1 MALTLYNK
9 KRDFKQTSEPIGKA
23 SKESKLRFVVQRH
36 HASHIH
42 YDFRLEMNG
51 VLLSWAVPKGPSL
64 NPTVKRLAM
73 HVEDHPVSY
82 IDFEGT
88 IPKGNY
94 GAGTVE
100 VWDHGNYVPV
110 DEDGG
115 TITEK
120 QAYAAYKKG
129 NLKFELK
136 GRKIKGGFALV
147 NLKKDGGKSW
157 LLIKHRDGHA
167 LDEDYNAEV
176 FSRNKKKE
184 DVSLKN
190 GSPKKA
196 AKKTT
201 NKPVKKKPGPL
212 DDGTA
217 ESTISIGHK
226 KISNYIRP
234 MLASTSNT
242 AFDSNDWLFELK
254 LDGYR
259 AIAELDN
266 GHVKLYSRNGLSFI
280 DKYPL
285 VASAL
290 QKIKHRVVLD
300 GEIVL
305 VEADGRPNF
314 QKLQHYESNT
324 TYPLVYYVF
333 DMLQYEGEN
342 MEGLPLTERKKL
354 LKKLLGNNSTIKYCD
369 HIEAKGK
376 NFYKKV
382 VAAHME
388 GIMAKRKESSYT
400 EGVRTKEWLKIKNV
414 QTHEAIIAGYTS
426 PRGGRPHFGALI
438 LGKYKGN
445 SLQYIGHTGTG
456 FTMQSLQDLWNQM
469 QPLIIKESPFEER
482 IKVNAPVTWV
492 KPKLVAELNYTELTS
507 GNIMRHPVFI
517 RLRPDKDPK
526 EATMKADKEVAVKAI
541 KKAASKKAK
550 GTSAK
555 AEETNKEQLNDTTI
569 TIGKRK
575 LELTNLN
582 KVFWPKEGYTKSDLI
597 AYYDGMAD
605 FILPYL
611 KNRPLSL
618 KRNPHGIEDEGFYQK
633 DAGGSAPAWVK
644 KANIHSES
652 ANKIIHYLVCND
664 KATLLYLANLGCI
677 EMNPWN
683 SMTTKLQHPTYLVI
697 DIDPSEKNTFN
708 QVIETALVTK
718 EILDKAGATSFCKTS
733 GATGLHVYV
742 PMGNRY
748 DYETVKHFAHI
759 IASLVQEQL
768 PSFTT
773 LERNLKK
780 RGNKHIYVDY
790 LQNRTGQTLAAAY
803 SLRPKEGAT
812 VSTPLDWKEVKQGLH
827 PSDFNIHNI
836 LKRLEKKGDLF
847 TDVLGKGIDLNK
859 CLKKLGV

>member
-9 KRDFKQTSEPIGKA
+9 KRDFKQTSEPVGKA

-100 VWDHGNYVPV
+100 VWDHGKYTPV
-110 DEDGG
+110 DEDGE

-129 NLKFELK
+129 SLKFELK

-147 NLKKDGGKSW
+147 NLKKDDGKSW
-157 LLIKHRDGHA
+157 LLIKHRDDYA
-167 LDEDYNAEV
+167 MDEDYNAEE
-176 FSRNKKKE
+176 FSKNKKKE
-184 DVSLKN
+184 DAPLKN
-190 GSPKKA
+190 GSPKKTVKKA
-196 AKKTT
+196 AKKA
-201 NKPVKKKPGPL
+201 VKKKPEPIEEIPE
-212 DDGTA
+212 D
-217 ESTISIGHK
+217 TISISRK
-226 KISNYIRP
+226 KISNYIKP
-234 MLASTSNT
+234 MLASISDA
-242 AFDSNDWLFELK
+242 AFDNNDWLFELK

-305 VEADGRPNF
+305 VEEDGKPSF

-333 DMLQYEGEN
+333 DMLMYEGEN
-342 MEGLPLTERKKL
+342 MEELPLVERKKL

-369 HIEAKGK
+369 HIEGNGK
-376 NFYKKV
+376 DFYKKV
-382 VAAHME
+382 VAANME
-388 GIMAKRKESSYT
+388 GIMAKKKESSYT
-400 EGVRTKEWLKIKNV
+400 ESVRTKEWLKIKNV
-414 QTHEAIIAGYTS
+414 QTHEAVIAGYTS
-426 PRGGRPHFGALI
+426 PRGSRAHFGALI
-438 LGKYKGN
+438 LGKYNGN

-456 FTMQSLQDLWNQM
+456 FTVQSLKDLWTQM
-469 QPLIIKESPFEER
+469 QPLISKDSPFEER

-492 KPKLVAELNYTELTS
+492 KPKLVAELNYTELTTD
-507 GNIMRHPVFI
+507 NIMRHPVFV

-526 EATMKADKEVAVKAI
+526 EATMKAEKNIA
-541 KKAASKKAK
+541 
-550 GTSAK
+550 AK
-555 AEETNKEQLNDTTI
+555 ATKKTVDGTADEQVNDTTI
-569 TIGKRK
+569 TVNKRK

-582 KVFWPKEGYTKSDLI
+582 KVFWPKEGYTKGDLI

-605 FILPYL
+605 YILPYL

-633 DAGGSAPAWVK
+633 DAGGSAPSWVK

-652 ANKIIHYLVCND
+652 ANKIIHYIVCND

-683 SMTTKLQHPTYLVI
+683 STTNKLHNPTYLVI

-718 EILDKAGATSFCKTS
+718 EILDKAGAASFCKTS

-742 PMGNRY
+742 PMGNKY
-748 DYETVKHFAHI
+748 DYDTVKNFAHI

-780 RGNKHIYVDY
+780 RGNKHIYVDF
-790 LQNRTGQTLAAAY
+790 LQNRTGQTLASAY

-812 VSTPLDWKEVKQGLH
+812 VSTPLEWKEVKQGLL

-836 LKRLEKKGDLF
+836 LKRLENKGDLF
-847 TDVLGKGIDLNK
+847 ADVLDKGIDLNK
-859 CLKKLGV
+859 CLKKLGQ

>member
-9 KRDFKQTSEPIGKA
+9 KRDFKQTSEPVGKA

-100 VWDHGNYVPV
+100 VWDHGRYIPV
-110 DEDGG
+110 DEDGEP
-115 TITEK
+115 ITEK

-129 NLKFELK
+129 SLKFELK

-147 NLKKDGGKSW
+147 NLKKDDGKSW
-157 LLIKHRDGHA
+157 LMIKHRDDHA
-167 LDEDYNAEV
+167 IDEDYNAEE

-184 DVSLKN
+184 DASLKN
-190 GSPKKA
+190 GSPQKTVKKA
-196 AKKTT
+196 AKKA
-201 NKPVKKKPGPL
+201 VKKKPEPIEEI
-212 DDGTA
+212 A
-217 ESTISIGHK
+217 EENISISRK
-226 KISNYIRP
+226 KISNYIKP
-234 MLASTSNT
+234 MLASIGDA

-305 VEADGRPNF
+305 VEEDGKPNF

-333 DMLQYEGEN
+333 DMLMYEGEN
-342 MEGLPLTERKKL
+342 MEELPLTERKKL

-376 NFYKKV
+376 DFYKKV
-382 VAAHME
+382 VAANME

-414 QTHEAIIAGYTS
+414 QTHEAVIAGYTS
-426 PRGGRPHFGALI
+426 PRGSRSHFGALI
-438 LGKYKGN
+438 LGKYNGS

-456 FTMQSLQDLWNQM
+456 FTVQSLKDLWNQM
-469 QPLIIKESPFEER
+469 QPLVTKDSPFEEK

-492 KPKLVAELNYTELTS
+492 KPKLVAELNYTELTTD
-507 GNIMRHPVFI
+507 NIMRHPVFV

-526 EATMKADKEVAVKAI
+526 EATMKADKKVA
-541 KKAASKKAK
+541 
-550 GTSAK
+550 AK
-555 AEETNKEQLNDTTI
+555 ATKKTVEENIGEQVNDTTV
-569 TIGKRK
+569 TIDKRK

-582 KVFWPKEGYTKSDLI
+582 KIFWPKEGYTKGDLI

-605 FILPYL
+605 YILPYL

-633 DAGGSAPAWVK
+633 DAGGSAPSWVK

-683 SMTTKLQHPTYLVI
+683 STTTKLKNPTYLVI

-708 QVIETALVTK
+708 QVIDTALVTK
-718 EILDKAGATSFCKTS
+718 EILDTAGAISFCKTS
-733 GATGLHVYV
+733 GATGLHVYI
-742 PMGNRY
+742 PMGNKY
-748 DYETVKHFAHI
+748 DYETVKNFAHI

-790 LQNRTGQTLAAAY
+790 LQNRTGQTLASAY

-812 VSTPLDWKEVKQGLH
+812 VSTPLEWKEVKQGLH
-827 PSDFNIHNI
+827 PSDFNIQNI

-847 TDVLGKGIDLNK
+847 ADVLGKGIDLNK
-859 CLKKLGV
+859 CLKKLGQ